1 MEACDI
7 CNATVKLCKIWMDRI
22 GDLFALM
29 HGEKGSKKGYLV
41 VRMFWGRVYA
51 MVLFMYV

>member
-1 MEACDI
+1 VEACDI